1 MLMDGEIF
9 WGKIK
14 SILSEKGENQAWLCK
29 KVGVALQ
36 TLRNKIHLGRIP
48 SLEETMKILDALG
61 MTWDEFERYPKK
73 KSNVPVLPVY
83 EQAFSAGKG
92 QFVPDDAEV
101 KEWVAVPAEL
111 RGKEERLAA
120 AYVRGDSMQPTLY
133 DGDIIILEKNGY
145 DNTDGI
151 FAIIY
156 KGAGFVKRLQ
166 RDIGG
171 IKIVSDNKL
180 YEPMSEPESSEDF
193 SVVGKV
199 RYVVHRVG

>member
-1 MLMDGEIF
+1 MDADVF
-9 WGKIK
+9 WEKINTILAEKDKNKEWLAK
-14 SILSEKGENQAWLCK
+14 SSGILSQTIRNQ
-29 KVGVALQ
+29 
-36 TLRNKIHLGRIP
+36 IHLSRIP
-48 SLEETMKILDALG
+48 SLDDTMKILKALG

-73 KSNVPVLPVY
+73 KPNVPMLAVY

-101 KEWVAVPAEL
+101 KEWVAVPSEL
-111 RGKEERLAA
+111 RGKEDRLAA

-199 RYVVHRVG
+199 RYVVHRIG